1 MDIYR
6 EHILD
11 HYQNPRHHGVLKKPT
26 HQAEGANPLCG
37 DELTLTVSVKKDK
50 ITDIGFSG
58 RGCSISQAATSM
70 LCEFVIGKRVTAIEK
85 LDKKIIY
92 ELMEIPLSPT
102 RLKCAL
108 LSLATLK
115 SALGEQKL
123 AVTE

>member
-11 HYQNPRHHGVLKKPT
+11 HYQNPRYHGLIEKPT
-26 HQAEGANPLCG
+26 HKADGANPLCG
-37 DELTLTVSVKKDK
+37 DELTVSVRVVKGKVVE
-50 ITDIGFSG
+50 IGFTG
-58 RGCSISQAATSM
+58 RGCSISQAAASM
-70 LCEFVIGKRVTAIEK
+70 LCEMIVGKSLTAVEK
-85 LDKKIIY
+85 YDKQTVY
-92 ELMEIPLSPT
+92 ELMGIPLSPT

-115 SALGEQKL
+115 SALHGEKT

>member
-11 HYQNPRHHGVLKKPT
+11 HYQNPRHHGLIEKCT
-26 HQAEGANPLCG
+26 HKADGANPLCG
-37 DELTLTVSVKKDK
+37 DELTVTVHVVKGK
-50 ITDIGFSG
+50 IGEIGFTG
-58 RGCSISQAATSM
+58 RGCSISQASASM
-70 LCEFVIGKRVTAIEK
+70 LCEMVIGKAITAVK
-85 LDKKIIY
+85 KYDKKTVY
-92 ELMEIPLSPT
+92 ELMGIPLSPT

-115 SALGEQKL
+115 SALHGEKT

>member
-26 HQAEGANPLCG
+26 HKAEGANPLCG
-37 DELTLTVSVKKDK
+37 DELTLTVRLAKGK
-50 ITDIGFSG
+50 ITDIGFTG
-58 RGCSISQAATSM
+58 HGCSISQAAASM
-70 LCEFVIGKRVTAIEK
+70 VAESVIGKTPAAVEK
-85 LDKKIIY
+85 MDKDTVY
-92 ELMEIPLSPT
+92 ELLGIPLSPT

-115 SALGEQKL
+115 SALAQKTK
-123 AVTE
+123 VTTE

>member
-37 DELTLTVSVKKDK
+37 DELTLTVSVKKGK
-50 ITDIGFSG
+50 ITEIGFSG
-58 RGCSISQAATSM
+58 HGCSISQAAASM
-70 LCEFVIGKRVTAIEK
+70 LCEFVVGKSITAIQK